1 MCTKKTFRRMCRIL
15 RNANCIFRIAQ
26 NRHIKI
32 SVTNLEN
39 AQSTFLIL
47 ATSPSDVNYEKAFFK
62 QSAHN
67 LRQIGIEINDDYK

>member
-1 MCTKKTFRRMCRIL
+1 MRRIL
-15 RNANCIFRIAQ
+15 KDKKCAFSVEH

-47 ATSPSDVNYEKAFFK
+47 CTTPSDVNYEKAFLR
-62 QSAHN
+62 QSAQN
-67 LRQIGIEINDDYK
+67 LRMIGIEIEDK